1 MEALFYNSD
10 DVAQMLGVSKSKAY
24 TIIRKLNEELE
35 AKGFITMHGKVS
47 RQYFAEKVYGCT
59 KATATES

>member
-47 RQYFAEKVYGCT
+47 RQYFSEKIYGCT
-59 KATATES
+59 NTTATEL